1 MNNKICKFYGKIINT
16 NGSDNMLSKT
26 KKIKTESNFVMS
38 RKNLESYLKWLEYI
52 PKHFNIEQL

>member
-1 MNNKICKFYGKIINT
+1 
-16 NGSDNMLSKT
+16 MLSKT